1 MASQDDAMA
10 PWGRDRHEPPMA
22 APPEFD
28 TRTAD
33 RAPTRRPQQPRR
45 VVIDDGGQLPIV
57 GSEWTRRHPAGD
69 EWDHI
74 VLRGVFALPPDRG
87 ETELCVAPKSFGPVM
102 TTTAKSLF
110 EHYKRYTPDD
120 PSERAHESV
129 DRLTAR
135 LAALESQVRS

>member
-1 MASQDDAMA
+1 MAQ
-10 PWGRDRHEPPMA
+10 PPQ
-22 APPEFD
+22 FD

-33 RAPTRRPQQPRR
+33 RAPERRPQQPRR
-45 VVIDDGGQLPIV
+45 VVIDDGGAQLPIV
-57 GSEWTRRHPAGD
+57 GSEWKRHNPVGD

-74 VLRGVFALPPDRG
+74 VLSGVFTMPPDRG

-110 EHYKRYTPDD
+110 EHYRRFTPDD
-120 PSERAHESV
+120 SAERAHESV

-135 LAALESQVRS
+135 LSALESQVRS